1 MRPRT
6 RRYALARS
14 GDLPAEA
21 LTTRERERLVADL
34 AALGWTVPEIAEH
47 THQTTYTTAR
57 ILDNAKR
64 AQYAR
69 EATA

>member
-6 RRYALARS
+6 RRYALARA

-21 LTTRERERLVADL
+21 LPTRERERLVADL
-34 AALGWTVPEIAEH
+34 AALGWTDAEIAEH

-57 ILDNAKR
+57 IHQRVKR
-64 AQYAR
+64 AHHAR
-69 EATA
+69 KLTA